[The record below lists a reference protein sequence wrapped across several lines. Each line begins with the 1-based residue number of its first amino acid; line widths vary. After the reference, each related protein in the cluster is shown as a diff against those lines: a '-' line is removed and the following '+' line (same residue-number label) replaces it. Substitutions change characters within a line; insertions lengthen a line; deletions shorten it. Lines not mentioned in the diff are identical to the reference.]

1 MRLFVALDLDESI
14 RRSIATYLEGVQGF
28 APEVRWAKPEAL
40 HVTLKFIG
48 EQPEGAVAR
57 IHDALAAIRIP
68 PIPLSL
74 HGYGF
79 FPTVKAARVFWIGI
93 EASAA
98 LPHLATLVDTALA
111 TLGIPR
117 EEHTYTPHLTLA
129 RGGSAAPRL
138 RREERSSA
146 RFQHLQEKLSALP
159 LPDFGTMTAHEF
171 YLFQSKLSPAGSQYS
186 KLASFQLVS

>member
-14 RRSIATYLEGVQGF
+14 RRSIATYLEGMRGF
-28 APEVRWAKPEAL
+28 TPDARWTKPEAL

-48 EQPEGAVAR
+48 EKPEGEVSR
-57 IHDALAAIRIP
+57 IRNALAAIRVP
-68 PIPLSL
+68 PIPLAL
-74 HGYGF
+74 QGYGF
-79 FPTVKAARVFWIGI
+79 FPTVKAARVFWIGM

-98 LPHLATLVDTALA
+98 LPHLATQVDTALA
-111 TLGIPR
+111 MLGIPR

-129 RGGSAAPRL
+129 RSGSAAPRL
-138 RREERSSA
+138 RREERPNA
-146 RFQHLQEKLSALP
+146 RFQYLQEKLSALT
-159 LPDFGTMTAHEF
+159 LPDFGTMAAHEF

>member
-1 MRLFVALDLDESI
+1 MRLFVALDLDASI
-14 RRSIATYLEGVQGF
+14 RRSIATYLEGVRGF
-28 APEVRWAKPEAL
+28 VPDARWTKPESL

-48 EQPEGAVAR
+48 EQPEDEVSR
-57 IHDALAAIRIP
+57 IHNALAAIRVP
-68 PIPLSL
+68 PIALAFC
-74 HGYGF
+74 GYGF

-93 EASAA
+93 EASTT
-98 LPHLATLVDTALA
+98 LPHLATQVDTVLA

-129 RGGSAAPRL
+129 RSGSAAPRQSGD
-138 RREERSSA
+138 ERSNA